1 MTVYKPK
8 NSRHYHFDFQFKGVR
23 YHGSTGCQ
31 SKRDAERYERDQ
43 RTEVALGTKVKPSL
57 TIDQALGTFYAQ
69 KGRHEKDTSVPG
81 QLKRLTQMLGANK
94 VIGDLTQLD
103 MTVYVATRRGMKARG
118 KETLISAATVNREL
132 ELLRRII
139 AHFEDSYSMPEI
151 AWGKLMLKE
160 PQERVRELSQAEEQ
174 RLFEQLPEDLAKVVD
189 FAILSGQRRTAIIT
203 LLWSKVDFDKQEAS
217 VFTKG
222 GKWHTFPLT
231 PRMMAIIANRPK
243 VAPQVFTYECERSA
257 PAKQGNPPRV
267 KGERYPFSK
276 QGWTRKWR
284 AALARAGVEDFRFH
298 DLRHTAGSR
307 VTRNSNLKVT
317 QKLLGHTKIETTAR
331 YAHVSDTDMRKAM
344 AASESRIIPEHDT
357 VVALKPAEKL
367 GK

>member
-31 SKRDAERYERDQ
+31 AKRDAQRYERDQ
-43 RTEVALGTKVKPSL
+43 RTEAALGTKVKPSL
-57 TIDQALGTFYAQ
+57 SIDQALGTYYAQ
-69 KGRHEKDTSVPG
+69 KGKHERDTSVPG
-81 QLKRLTQMLGANK
+81 QLKRLKQMLGANK
-94 VIGDLTQLD
+94 IIADLTQLD
-103 MTVYVATRRGMKARG
+103 LTVYVASRRAMVAKGR
-118 KETLISAATVNREL
+118 ETLISAATVNREL

-139 AHFEDSYSMPEI
+139 RHFEASYSMPSI

-160 PQERVRELSQAEEQ
+160 PQERVRELTLAEEK
-174 RLFEQLPEDLAKVVD
+174 RLFNELPVDLAAVVE
-189 FAILSGQRRTAIIT
+189 FAILSGQRRTALIT
-203 LLWSKVDFDKQEAS
+203 LLWSNVDFDQATAR

-222 GKWHTFPLT
+222 DKWHSFPLT
-231 PRMMAIIANRPK
+231 PRMIAILANRPK

-257 PAKQGNPPRV
+257 PAKQGNPPRI

-284 AALARAGVEDFRFH
+284 AALARANVSDFRFH
-298 DLRHTAGSR
+298 DLRHTTGSR

-331 YAHVSDTDMRKAM
+331 YAHVNNDDIRQAM
-344 AASESRIIPEHDT
+344 LVSESRNIPGDEK
-357 VVALKPAEKL
+357 VVALKPAGKL
-367 GK
+367 AK

>member
-23 YHGSTGCQ
+23 YYGSTGCQ

-43 RTEVALGTKVKPSL
+43 RTEAALGTKVKPSL
-57 TIDQALGTFYAQ
+57 SIDQALGTYYDQ
-69 KGRHEKDTSVPG
+69 KGRHEKDTSVRG
-81 QLKRLTQMLGANK
+81 QLTRLTEMLGANK
-94 VIGDLTQLD
+94 IIADLTQLD
-103 MTVYVATRRGMKARG
+103 LTVFVATRRGMKARG
-118 KETLISAATVNREL
+118 RETLVSAATVNREL
-132 ELLRRII
+132 ELLRRAI
-139 AHFEDSYSMPEI
+139 AHFEDSYSMPKI

-160 PQERVRELSQAEEQ
+160 PQERVRELSQAEEK
-174 RLFEQLPEDLAKVVD
+174 RLFDELPDDLAKVVE

-203 LLWSKVDFDKQEAS
+203 LLWSKVDFDRREAS
-217 VFTKG
+217 VYTKG
-222 GKWHTFPLT
+222 SKWHTFPLT
-231 PRMMAIIANRPK
+231 ARMMAIIANRPR
-243 VAPQVFTYECERSA
+243 VAPQVFTYLCERSA
-257 PAKQGNPPRV
+257 PAKQGNPPRR

-284 AALARAGVEDFRFH
+284 AALKRANVQDFRFH

-331 YAHVSDTDMRKAM
+331 YAHVNDEDMRKAM
-344 AASESRIIPEHDT
+344 AASESRIIPEGDT
-357 VVALKPAEKL
+357 VVSLKPAEKL
-367 GK
+367 IK